1 MFQKRDQ
8 EEAPSALLRGADAV
22 FAVRIPAK
30 WTFAF
35 VRGGVLSR
43 RVVFLKGWQGNR
55 HHWVGKSEETRKC
68 LGHIGSLSFFKVNI
82 I

>member
-1 MFQKRDQ
+1 MFQKGDQ

-30 WTFAF
+30 RTFAF
-35 VRGGVLSR
+35 VRGAVLSE
-43 RVVFLKGWQGNR
+43 RVVFLKEWQGNR
-55 HHWVGKSEETRKC
+55 RHWVEKSEEIRKC